1 MGKDNPEGST
11 LRLPQGEFFPLT
23 PISAA
28 WNGGSPVKDGVL
40 AGVRGQSH
48 RRILILFE
56 MK

>member
-28 WNGGSPVKDGVL
+28 WNGGNPVKDGVL

-48 RRILILFE
+48 RRFLILFE